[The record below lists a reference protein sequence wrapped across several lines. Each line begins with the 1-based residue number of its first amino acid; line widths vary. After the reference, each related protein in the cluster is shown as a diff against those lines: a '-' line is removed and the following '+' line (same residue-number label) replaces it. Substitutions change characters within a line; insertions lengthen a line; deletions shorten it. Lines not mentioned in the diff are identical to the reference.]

1 MAVLSRSGGTVHLM
15 VKSLLCSDVAVLS
28 NLSSLHSEYLA
39 VKCHSFHL
47 PWEFTT
53 IIMIVLYVPLQ
64 AGVLLALEE
73 LYIVGRKHQM
83 AYPGTGQQLW
93 LQHPSLKDSPT
104 NYQQHVSCS
113 MRIKSFQLLF
123 NYHCLLIYPSFW
135 KIRRLGC
142 ASFYTWA
149 TNEERS
155 SAERIVQSW
164 TGEVE
169 KQLIDYLASVDW
181 PMFNDLI
188 MDLNEY
194 VMVATD
200 FIMYGGVCFLL
211 SVP

>member
-1 MAVLSRSGGTVHLM
+1 M
-15 VKSLLCSDVAVLS
+15 
-28 NLSSLHSEYLA
+28 
-39 VKCHSFHL
+39 
-47 PWEFTT
+47 
-53 IIMIVLYVPLQ
+53 
-64 AGVLLALEE
+64 
-73 LYIVGRKHQM
+73 
-83 AYPGTGQQLW
+83 
-93 LQHPSLKDSPT
+93 
-104 NYQQHVSCS
+104 
-113 MRIKSFQLLF
+113 
-123 NYHCLLIYPSFW
+123 IYPSFW

-200 FIMYGGVCFLL
+200 FIMYDGVSFLL